1 MAFAMLDN
9 FLKRNIEHLNKTIN
23 KFNLL
28 GIYKK
33 IKYGVPGRPDL
44 FWEEVNWGGGVDVG
58 ERRGEGERLEEG
70 KEWKLQWGG
79 M

>member
-1 MAFAMLDN
+1 MWKCSIPSHKQVGKQNYFKIMAFAMLDN

-44 FWEEVNWGGGVDVG
+44 F
-58 ERRGEGERLEEG
+58 
-70 KEWKLQWGG
+70 
-79 M
+79 